1 MWRMKIQLNGEAYEL
16 PEGVET
22 VSHLLDHLQVG
33 ERIVVVERNR
43 EIVDRKKVSSTRLEE
58 GGILEIV
65 HFIGGGA
72 PC

>member
-43 EIVDRKKVSSTRLEE
+43 EIVDRKKFSSTQLEE
-58 GGILEIV
+58 GDILEIV
-65 HFIGGGA
+65 HFVGGGA

>member
-1 MWRMKIQLNGEAYEL
+1 MKIQLNGEAFEL

-43 EIVDRKKVSSTRLEE
+43 EIVDRKKFSSTQLEE
-58 GGILEIV
+58 GDILEIV
-65 HFIGGGA
+65 HFVGGGA